1 MKNSKHSPV
10 DWSAS
15 SPSPGNGW
23 LPTDYGWA
31 LIEGLLQPNWF
42 AGLAIPH
49 DLFREEE
56 VGNLATTD
64 KLNESTETESSDEE
78 E

>member
-1 MKNSKHSPV
+1 
-10 DWSAS
+10 
-15 SPSPGNGW
+15 